1 MRAIIII
8 QAIIIIL
15 GAYYFYMQ
23 SQEKVVE
30 PVTTSEQPVVAP
42 TVREGYMP
50 PTENPPST
58 SEIDASTSASGVTG
72 HSDVGMEYPIMD
84 EGMEVR

>member
-1 MRAIIII
+1 MRTIIII

-23 SQEKVVE
+23 TQEKVAE
-30 PVTTSEQPVVAP
+30 PVTATEQPVVVP
-42 TVREGYMP
+42 TVRESYTP

-72 HSDVGMEYPIMD
+72 YSDVGMEYPIID